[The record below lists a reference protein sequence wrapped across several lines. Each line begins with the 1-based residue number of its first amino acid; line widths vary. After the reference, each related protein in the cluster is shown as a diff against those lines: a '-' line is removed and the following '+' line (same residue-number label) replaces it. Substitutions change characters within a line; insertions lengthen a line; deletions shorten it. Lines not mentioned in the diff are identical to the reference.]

1 MELEPFFRGK
11 RHKPLRASCFFRKTI
26 IIYYFSNRLGGM
38 AAKEAKPTMKK
49 HSVLPLLALAG
60 GGAGLILHRWELSLA
75 WDEAGG
81 VYGSGQPATAVLLV
95 LVLALLAAF
104 FLLGRGGARPE
115 DWRDS
120 VRCPLTGYM
129 AVMTAAALLLL
140 ASAGLGAASVMEKLA
155 RWRMDPECNLLPLMD
170 GLCSLVCLPTALSV
184 LKVGQG
190 GYRGTLTPE
199 DRWMIT
205 MPAYTAAFWAISVY
219 QANAVSPYFKLYSWE
234 MLSAICLLLALYCA
248 AAGAYGGR
256 MAALFPQLALAGVV
270 LNLTAMGSGSL
281 DRVELLRRTALM
293 LTVLGMSYPAL
304 RARFGPEWT
313 QEELA
318 RSQKR
323 EDEEPA
329 PEENTEE

>member
-1 MELEPFFRGK
+1 
-11 RHKPLRASCFFRKTI
+11 
-26 IIYYFSNRLGGM
+26 M

-49 HSVLPLLALAG
+49 HSVLPLLALIG
-60 GGAGLILHRWELSLA
+60 GGVGLILHRWELSLA

-81 VYGSGQPATAVLLV
+81 VYGSGQPATAALLV

-170 GLCSLVCLPTALSV
+170 GLCSLVCLPAALSV

-234 MLSAICLLLALYCA
+234 LLSAICLLLALYCA

-323 EDEEPA
+323 EDEESA
-329 PEENTEE
+329 PEETTEE